1 MIIPGERVESLC
13 KGARHEV
20 LLVAPFAKAEII
32 ERLFATIDLSV
43 SIRCITR
50 WRPDE
55 ILSGVSDLEVWDI
68 LKRRAH
74 SSLWLRHDLHA
85 KYYRIDNSCLVGSAN
100 LTAAGLGWA
109 AASNLELLI
118 PVEERTDQ
126 LAEFEGNLISGSV
139 PVNDAIYDAMKKCV
153 ETLIASGFTIENII
167 TKELVAEET
176 SPYNRPNIESWIPTL
191 RHPEQLYNIY
201 ADKTEHLTKVGIECG
216 RQDLSVF
223 ELPKALNKEAFKT
236 AIGALLLQMPVIN
249 KVDNFLEK
257 PQRFGAVADLLRTLP
272 CAMIH
277 EFDAKIAWQTLMR
290 WLICFLSGRY
300 RYGVPKW
307 SEIFER
313 ISAVSV

>member
-1 MIIPGERVESLC
+1 MIAPGERVESLC
-13 KGARHEV
+13 KGAHHEV
-20 LLVAPFAKAEII
+20 LLVAPFIKSDII
-32 ERLFATIDLSV
+32 ARLFAAVDLSV

-68 LKRRAH
+68 IKGRGHA
-74 SSLWLRHDLHA
+74 SLLLRQDLHA

-100 LTAAGLGWA
+100 LTSAGLGWA
-109 AASNLELLI
+109 AASNFELLI
-118 PVEERTDQ
+118 PVDEGTDQ
-126 LAEFEGNLISGSV
+126 LAEFEGNLMSGSV

-153 ETLIASGFTIENII
+153 ETLIATGFACESTIM
-167 TKELVAEET
+167 TKQLAEET
-176 SPYNRPNIESWIPTL
+176 SFYNRPSIESWIPTL

-201 ADKTEHLTKVGIECG
+201 ADKMEHLTKVGIECG
-216 RQDLSVF
+216 QQDLSVF
-223 ELPKALNKEAFKT
+223 ELPKALNKEAFKA

-257 PQRFGAVADLLRTLP
+257 PQRFGAVVDLLRTLP
-272 CAMIH
+272 CAKIH

-290 WLICFLSGRY
+290 WLICFLPHRY

-313 ISAVSV
+313 RL